1 VGSRYIIDIKLA
13 VSLQK
18 QKSTYTPA
26 GVHPNYVGQCK
37 VLWFQFSGAV
47 QNRTSATLI
56 YINGYFVPPLVR
68 PKIHREE
75 QGFGKSMTHSQLAHS
90 DPQVTIIKRR

>member
-26 GVHPNYVGQCK
+26 GVHLNYVGQCK
-37 VLWFQFSGAV
+37 VLQEIGQEEDASQDTSSSLAEWGSLMDTSGK
-47 QNRTSATLI
+47 TL
-56 YINGYFVPPLVR
+56 L
-68 PKIHREE
+68 
-75 QGFGKSMTHSQLAHS
+75 L
-90 DPQVTIIKRR
+90 

>member
-13 VSLQK
+13 VPLQK

-37 VLWFQFSGAV
+37 VLM
-47 QNRTSATLI
+47 
-56 YINGYFVPPLVR
+56 
-68 PKIHREE
+68 
-75 QGFGKSMTHSQLAHS
+75 KSM
-90 DPQVTIIKRR
+90 VTFSNGLDEIAFGYSSP